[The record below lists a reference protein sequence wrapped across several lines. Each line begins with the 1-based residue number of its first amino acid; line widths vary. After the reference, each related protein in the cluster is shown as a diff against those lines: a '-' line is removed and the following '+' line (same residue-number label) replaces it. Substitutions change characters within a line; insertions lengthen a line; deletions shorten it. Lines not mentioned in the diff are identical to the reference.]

1 MESECRPGLPPAS
14 PAYPFSLQQS
24 STMRRLF
31 LIRHAK
37 AEPSVGRDDYERALT
52 DRGRDDARRVA
63 EVLRARDLLPD
74 VLIHSGALRTKQ
86 TAEIFA
92 AEWPR
97 RVELQEELGLYD
109 ATQGMLFA
117 RARALADAHASVGF
131 VGAQSRDRRARRVA
145 GRLRRASRSSPD
157 GGKVSDL
164 RRGRARLSGRRLG
177 RGRARRPRCSP
188 SS

>member
-1 MESECRPGLPPAS
+1 
-14 PAYPFSLQQS
+14 
-24 STMRRLF
+24 MRRLF

-86 TAEIFA
+86 TAEILA

-117 RARALADAHASVGF
+117 RARELADAHASVGF
-131 VGAQSRDRRARRVA
+131 VAHNPGIGELAVSLVGSGA
-145 GRLRRASRSSPD
+145 LP
-157 GGKVSDL
+157 DL
-164 RRGRARLSGRRLG
+164 RRMAVKYPTGAVAVLDFSVDAWDEVERKAALL
-177 RGRARRPRCSP
+177 ALYVTP
-188 SS
+188 SDLETGAS